1 MMRKTGILV
10 VLIVLFGAFSI
21 FAESRGEI
29 RYAICKPDDVVNIR
43 AKRSPKSPIVAR
55 LKPGQKVKADF
66 LKNNEDGFPWYAVF
80 ELDESRGD
88 ESSALGY
95 VYAPLLALS
104 PPIKEGMPP
113 EKTKSEERN
122 LPSLNRDTIS
132 LNFKDADIRNVL
144 RILAEQNNLN
154 IIAGKEVEG
163 TVTVHLCN
171 VSLENALHS
180 ILSINGF
187 GYERIG
193 NIILVTTLSEIKER
207 EKKSFVAEPLITEI
221 FRLEYVGA
229 EEIKE
234 ILVKELSSRG
244 SVKVLSRMIQGGWE
258 MGGVSTAEKE
268 MGKKVRIISEQEK
281 RPTILV
287 VTDTSEVMQR
297 IKKLIANLDIKP
309 NQILI
314 EAMIVEVNSEAVRD
328 IGIQWHTTGLGYQ
341 KGSKGGVD
349 LDLTTGTPSITS
361 GVTLIYDRTIGEKLK
376 VEIRALEEKKKAN
389 VLSNPKI
396 MTLDGHEAIILVG
409 ERYPILKTEV
419 TGTPPTTYITESFDR
434 YEPIGISLRVVPHL
448 CADGWVNM
456 LIHPEVT
463 SLGEDVT
470 GSTGLKVKRINT
482 READTNVRVK
492 EGETIVI
499 GGLRSEKLVD
509 NVYKV
514 PLLGDIP
521 VLGYL
526 FKRTEKKPTK
536 IDLLIFITPHIIEES
551 KLSPEERKRLEAPS
565 SYKTT
570 NLSNFTN

>member
-43 AKRSPKSPIVAR
+43 AKRISKSAIVGR
-55 LKPGQKVKADF
+55 LEPGQKVKVNF
-66 LKNNEDGFPWYAVF
+66 LKNNWYAVF
-80 ELDESRGD
+80 KLDESRGD

-132 LNFKDADIRNVL
+132 LDFKDADIRNVL

-244 SVKVLSRMIQGGWE
+244 NVKVLSRMIQGGWE

-287 VTDTSEVMQR
+287 VTDTSEVM
-297 IKKLIANLDIKP
+297 
-309 NQILI
+309 
-314 EAMIVEVNSEAVRD
+314 
-328 IGIQWHTTGLGYQ
+328 
-341 KGSKGGVD
+341 
-349 LDLTTGTPSITS
+349 
-361 GVTLIYDRTIGEKLK
+361 
-376 VEIRALEEKKKAN
+376 
-389 VLSNPKI
+389 
-396 MTLDGHEAIILVG
+396 
-409 ERYPILKTEV
+409 
-419 TGTPPTTYITESFDR
+419 
-434 YEPIGISLRVVPHL
+434 
-448 CADGWVNM
+448 
-456 LIHPEVT
+456 
-463 SLGEDVT
+463 
-470 GSTGLKVKRINT
+470 
-482 READTNVRVK
+482 
-492 EGETIVI
+492 
-499 GGLRSEKLVD
+499 
-509 NVYKV
+509 
-514 PLLGDIP
+514 
-521 VLGYL
+521 
-526 FKRTEKKPTK
+526 
-536 IDLLIFITPHIIEES
+536 
-551 KLSPEERKRLEAPS
+551 
-565 SYKTT
+565 
-570 NLSNFTN
+570 